1 MITMLIEQLIDYQP
15 YNEQEAFDQTS
26 MIAFIRRNP
35 DYLLRSNT
43 IAHVTSSSIVVNAE
57 MTHILFAF
65 HNQYQSW
72 GWLGGHN
79 DGDEDC
85 LRVAIKET
93 TEESGVS
100 NVRPYDGKIFMIET
114 IMVPKHIKKG
124 KHVSDH
130 LHLNITYLLIA
141 DDQQPLVIN
150 YDENSNVAW
159 FTFAEA
165 MANVSEPHMIP
176 IYQKA
181 LDKITLLKRQSFQV
195 I

>member
-1 MITMLIEQLIDYQP
+1 MGKMLLHLLKEYQP
-15 YNEQEAFDQTS
+15 FNEQEAFDRTS
-26 MIAFIRRNP
+26 MIEFIQRNP

-43 IAHVTSSSIVVNAE
+43 IAHITSSSIVVNEA
-57 MTHILFAF
+57 MTHVLFAF

-85 LRVAIKET
+85 LRVAMKET

-114 IMVPKHIKKG
+114 IMVPNHIKKG
-124 KHVSDH
+124 KHFSDH

-150 YDENSNVAW
+150 HDENSNVAW
-159 FTFAEA
+159 FTFEEA

-181 LDKITLLKRQSFQV
+181 LDKITLLKR
-195 I
+195 